1 MIIKNLEV
9 SETSLQR
16 ESTEG
21 GLIVYRLTDAQIK
34 TQNERFSNPNIL
46 DPKLGI
52 WFKVTVNQLNK
63 ESLEKT
69 FILAEVIYVYEDK
82 YSTNVKI
89 AKRTEETN
97 EASIT

>member
-1 MIIKNLEV
+1 
-9 SETSLQR
+9 
-16 ESTEG
+16 
-21 GLIVYRLTDAQIK
+21 
-34 TQNERFSNPNIL
+34 
-46 DPKLGI
+46 LGI
-52 WFKVTVNQLNK
+52 WFKVKVNQLNK